1 MEPLASSRDQ
11 DANRGRRDIRVY
23 SWICAVGAAVAVVA
37 AILMWGDGGQNDVS
51 IVFLVLAV
59 LLLPPFLLLRRDA
72 LRRDK
77 LIGGT
82 EIRQLARTVAPL
94 ERREDVD
101 QVGQIV
107 VTRPAGFYQD
117 AVRRYRILIDG
128 QAAGR
133 LKRGESLR
141 HTVQAGR
148 HEVVAKIDWSGS
160 PAAQVDVPPGGTVT
174 LKVGPG
180 SPVGGFF
187 SSDKWLTLSVDG

>member
-1 MEPLASSRDQ
+1 
-11 DANRGRRDIRVY
+11 
-23 SWICAVGAAVAVVA
+23 
-37 AILMWGDGGQNDVS
+37 
-51 IVFLVLAV
+51 
-59 LLLPPFLLLRRDA
+59 
-72 LRRDK
+72 
-77 LIGGT
+77 
-82 EIRQLARTVAPL
+82 L
-94 ERREDVD
+94 ERREGDD

-128 QAAGR
+128 QEAGR
-133 LKRGESLR
+133 LKRGEILR

-148 HEVVAKIDWSGS
+148 HDVVAKIDWSGS
-160 PAAQVDVPPGGTVT
+160 PAAQVDVPPGDTVT

>member
-1 MEPLASSRDQ
+1 VTQ
-11 DANRGRRDIRVY
+11 DAKRSRRDIRVY
-23 SWICAVGAAVAVVA
+23 SWIFAFGAAAAVLA
-37 AILMWGDGGQNDVS
+37 AILMWGEGAQNDV
-51 IVFLVLAV
+51 IIIFLVVAV
-59 LLLPPFLLLRRDA
+59 LQLPAFLLLRRDA
-72 LRRDK
+72 LRRDR

-82 EIRQLARTVAPL
+82 ETEQPARTVAPL
-94 ERREDVD
+94 ERREGDG

-128 QAAGR
+128 QEAGR
-133 LKRGESLR
+133 LKRGDSLR

-148 HEVVAKIDWSGS
+148 HSVVAKIDWSGS
-160 PAAQVDVPPGGTVT
+160 PAAQVDVPTGGTVT